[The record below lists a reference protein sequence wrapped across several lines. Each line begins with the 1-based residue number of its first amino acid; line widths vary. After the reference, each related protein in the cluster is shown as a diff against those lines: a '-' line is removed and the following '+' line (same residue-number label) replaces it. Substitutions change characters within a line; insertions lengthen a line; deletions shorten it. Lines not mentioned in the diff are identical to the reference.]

1 MAAAFGAR
9 FAAQHF
15 DLLARTGDGNAVPRP
30 QRERSASP
38 TLAELRA
45 AAEAGSPLV
54 REETPDSD
62 VEREKE
68 AEAERLRVEAE
79 EEAARC
85 VLALCVPRIPPVR
98 WYTPSLRK

>member
-15 DLLARTGDGNAVPRP
+15 DLLGHKGDGNAVPKL

-45 AAEAGSPLV
+45 AAEARSPLV

-62 VEREKE
+62 IEREKE
-68 AEAERLRVEAE
+68 AEAEKLRVEAE

-85 VLALCVPRIPPVR
+85 AFPLNVPHISPVR
-98 WYTPSLRK
+98 